1 MRIRI
6 RLYEIIDMYR
16 NLTAPVKASL
26 WFTICNF
33 LQQGIAML
41 TVPVFTRLLN
51 PSQFGTYTVFQSWYS
66 ILSIFATL
74 NLSAGVFNNGMI
86 KFEKD
91 KEGYTCAL
99 QGLSTFVT
107 LLLFI
112 VYLVNIDFWNA
123 KLGLSTLYVIVM
135 FLQFLF
141 LPAFLFWS
149 AGQRFEYKY
158 KRLIVATIILALGSP
173 TLGVIAVLSTSYKAE
188 ARILSYVFIHIAIGM
203 VFYIYNCWKGRLLF
217 DKYYWKFALSFNIP
231 LIPHYL
237 ALSVLGQ
244 IGRIMIAHMVG
255 EDKAAIYSVASNIS
269 LIISLVTQ
277 AINNSFIPY
286 TYKALKDKRYEEIGK
301 NTDRLL
307 ILMGATA
314 VLAMAFGPE
323 VLRIFASKDYY
334 EAIWIIP
341 PAVAG
346 TFFSFL
352 YPLFGN
358 VEFYFEENKFI
369 MMASVSGAAVNI
381 LLNRIAIPLYGYMAA
396 GYTTLICYILFSISH
411 YIFHRIVLHK
421 HAAGARVYSTGNII
435 GISAVVLS
443 VMFFMLVVYRYT
455 MIRYGMIG
463 IIACVALIKRNY
475 FLNLIREREVKR
487 YQYRINMYKSE
498 EL

>member
-1 MRIRI
+1 
-6 RLYEIIDMYR
+6 MYR
-16 NLTAPVKASL
+16 SLAAPVKASF

-41 TVPVFTRLLN
+41 TVPIFTRLLN
-51 PSQFGTYTVFQSWYS
+51 PNQFGTYTVFQSWYS
-66 ILSIFATL
+66 IISIFATL
-74 NLSAGVFNNGMI
+74 NLSAGVYNNGMI

-91 KEGYTCAL
+91 KDGYTSAL

-107 LLLFI
+107 AVLFV
-112 VYLVNIDFWNA
+112 VYLVNMDFWNE

-141 LPAFLFWS
+141 FPAFMFWS

-158 KRLIVATIILALGSP
+158 KKLIATTIILALGSP
-173 TLGVIAVLSTSYKAE
+173 VLGVIAVLSTPYKAE
-188 ARILSYVFIHIAIGM
+188 ARILSYVFIHIGIGLA
-203 VFYIYNCWKGRLLF
+203 FYIYNFRKGQLF
-217 DKYYWKFALSFNIP
+217 FDRYYWKFALSFNIP

-244 IGRIMIAHMVG
+244 VGRLMIGRMVG
-255 EDKAAIYSVASNIS
+255 EDKAALYSVAFNIS

-286 TYKALKDKRYEEIGK
+286 TYKALKDKKYEEIGR
-301 NTDRLL
+301 NADRLL
-307 ILMGATA
+307 ILVGATA

-323 VLRIFASKDYY
+323 VLRIFASKEYS

-341 PAVAG
+341 PAVTG
-346 TFFSFL
+346 TFFAFL

-369 MMASVSGAAVNI
+369 MLASVSGAAVNI
-381 LLNRIAIPLYGYMAA
+381 LLNWIAIPLYGYMAA
-396 GYTTLICYILFSISH
+396 GYTTLICYILFGISH
-411 YIFHRIVLHK
+411 YIFHRVVLRK
-421 HAAGARVYSTGNII
+421 HAAGARVYNTRNIV

-443 VMFFMLVVYRYT
+443 TMFFMLVVYHYPI
-455 MIRYGMIG
+455 IRYSIIG
-463 IIACVALIKRNY
+463 IILCIAFIKKSY
-475 FLNLIREREVKR
+475 IISQIKEHELKR
-487 YQYRINMYKSE
+487 YEY
-498 EL
+498 